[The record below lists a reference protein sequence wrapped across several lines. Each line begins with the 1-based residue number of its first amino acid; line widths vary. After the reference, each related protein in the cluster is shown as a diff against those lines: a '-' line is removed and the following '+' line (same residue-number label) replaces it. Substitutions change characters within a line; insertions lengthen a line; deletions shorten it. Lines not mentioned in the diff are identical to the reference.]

1 MPLRCLHPDDRVSLH
16 SLGAPP
22 VPDGPAPRAAGVLPD
37 LDLKELQELI
47 QFISKSEFHR
57 FEMENEGLRLKLV
70 RGGPLPTSV
79 PPPAVPPVAPGAT
92 VSPEGNGR
100 PAAVVTAPPA
110 AAPAAD
116 LHEVRSP
123 IVGTFYRASGPT
135 SPVFVEAG
143 SRVAAGQTL
152 CIIEA
157 MKLMNEIESDVDGE
171 IVEVVVANAQ
181 PVEYGQVLFRIRPA
195 AA

>member
-1 MPLRCLHPDDRVSLH
+1 ME
-16 SLGAPP
+16 
-22 VPDGPAPRAAGVLPD
+22 
-37 LDLKELQELI
+37 LKELQELI

-70 RGGPLPTSV
+70 RGGPAPV
-79 PPPAVPPVAPGAT
+79 AAPAPAVPPVAPGAT
-92 VSPEGNGR
+92 YPPEVNGR
-100 PAAVVTAPPA
+100 PTAVA
-110 AAPAAD
+110 AAPPSPAPAAH

-123 IVGTFYRASGPT
+123 IVGTFYRASSPST
-135 SPVFVEAG
+135 PVFVEAG

-157 MKLMNEIESDVDGE
+157 MKLMNEIESDIDGE

-181 PVEYGQVLFRIRPA
+181 PVEYGQVLFRIRPVA
-195 AA
+195 A